1 MHNYSLLVSEYVRKI
16 SVLML
21 NLAPK
26 SPNLAW
32 LETEAFIC
40 YRETL
45 AALGS
50 AYRLHCEEVLVQT
63 SIRKL
68 AILSEDYRDILQS
81 VQSNYGII
89 TQSRPF
95 ISLPIHCSLIT
106 LSFGLI

>member
-16 SVLML
+16 NVLML
-21 NLAPK
+21 NLALK
-26 SPNLAW
+26 SQNLAW

-45 AALGS
+45 AALDF
-50 AYRLHCEEVLVQT
+50 AYRFRCEGVLVPT

-68 AILSEDYRDILQS
+68 VILSEDYRDILQS

-89 TQSRPF
+89 TQSHPS